1 MQNSREFVDGFNK
14 ESSDSIIQAE
24 LSTNDIPV
32 RISIRF
38 CRCLYD
44 EVRMRDNLFSKLKE
58 GVKSNSDETMFI
70 CSENWAY
77 ENGIVDLYVSPKAK
91 GFSVSKAID
100 TTMWI
105 IKFLREHKNPTSPQ

>member
-1 MQNSREFVDGFNK
+1 
-14 ESSDSIIQAE
+14 
-24 LSTNDIPV
+24 
-32 RISIRF
+32 
-38 CRCLYD
+38 
-44 EVRMRDNLFSKLKE
+44 
-58 GVKSNSDETMFI
+58 MFI

-100 TTMWI
+100 TTLWI